1 MELLEIVLL
10 VGGVLCIIASFLVG
24 EKENDGELV
33 ESTRSSELTE
43 QEKESIRKQIDAI
56 IEEQI
61 GDVSERT
68 EAKLDKISNTKI
80 LELND
85 YAETIMGEINRNHN
99 ETVFLYDMLNEKAKE
114 VKSTVKDVN
123 IVKREVAQVTY
134 AHKTQNDSKASE
146 DKSDKTGES
155 KVEPIKQVQTTGTQA
170 EQLSEVAA
178 NVSVSVK
185 NPSDNP
191 GYSSSGSRDVA
202 KERLIE
208 LVKKSTE
215 RSREMQAEAHAKVRS
230 AKIEAETELKPAAK
244 TAKTTTKKAKTK
256 DSEEPKVETAKTT
269 ASKTTKA
276 TKKTTKKSSDEDK
289 LKEQIAQIKS
299 DAGASKNDIIIA
311 MHKLGMSNKDI
322 AKEMNLGVGEV
333 KLVIDLFASSK

>member
-170 EQLSEVAA
+170 EQLSEAAA
-178 NVSVSVK
+178 NVSVK
-185 NPSDNP
+185 NPSDNS

-244 TAKTTTKKAKTK
+244 TAKTTTKKATTK
-256 DSEEPKVETAKTT
+256 DSEELKVKTAKTT

-311 MHKLGMSNKDI
+311 MHKLGMRNKDI